1 MPDTNT
7 TIYFAAGMY
16 CNQHQQSDNL
26 TFKLVHAGSADP
38 RPYLTKSPNGLQLT
52 SHHASL
58 YALSE
63 DRSEAVLVDPR
74 HGGVAPSPK
83 RVKLSQ
89 EHRDLIEQAIRDDYF
104 FR

>member
-16 CNQHQQSDNL
+16 YEQPQQSNNL
-26 TFKLVHAGSADP
+26 TFKLVHANNADP

-58 YALSE
+58 YALSK

-74 HGGVAPSPK
+74 HGGIAPSP
-83 RVKLSQ
+83 RRIRLSQ

>member
-16 CNQHQQSDNL
+16 HEHNQQSDNL
-26 TFKLVHAGSADP
+26 TFKLVHADATDP

-58 YALSE
+58 YTLSE

-74 HGGVAPSPK
+74 HGGVAPSPR